1 MTDAHTNSPVEL
13 AALAKS
19 VGAPVQSGP
28 RGGRSQD
35 RRNLASSTVAMLGWH
50 RGLLS
55 EGPPMMNK
63 GRIVSGV
70 LGMSLLGL
78 GATSGQSAVLLRATA
93 ELSPHSSLSRSSF
106 SQVGVGGLDG
116 AAPGG
121 V

>member
-1 MTDAHTNSPVEL
+1 
-13 AALAKS
+13 
-19 VGAPVQSGP
+19 
-28 RGGRSQD
+28 
-35 RRNLASSTVAMLGWH
+35 
-50 RGLLS
+50 
-55 EGPPMMNK
+55 MMNK

-121 V
+121 VPPAGTAGLTGLAVRGFGDPTMAPSLRVLPSAP